1 VILGGAVKISRTAAR
16 LAHLVNDRTF
26 AFDLDKVRGVI
37 SRFPNAKNQICLTF
51 DDGPSGYATSEILD
65 CLGQYAVCATFFCTG
80 LNAQRHPE
88 LLQEIIR
95 HGHEVASHSM
105 THPDFQR
112 SPIAIVYREMKD
124 SRRLLEKIG
133 GRRVSSFRAPY
144 GNFSWEVR
152 PIGKLIGTP
161 HLIGWDVAPNGRDPV
176 AMAEFIVKETASG
189 SIILL
194 HDGFADQAPEL
205 SAEIS
210 RVAAESV
217 KLAIPILLDK
227 GFNFTTISEQLYC
240 GH

>member
-1 VILGGAVKISRTAAR
+1 VKISRTAAK

-26 AFDLDKVRGVI
+26 ALDLDKVRGVI

-80 LNAQRHPE
+80 LNAQRRPE
-88 LLQEIIR
+88 LLREIIR

-105 THPDFQR
+105 THPDFHR
-112 SPIAIVYREMKD
+112 SRISIVYKEMKN
-124 SRRLLEKIG
+124 SRRVLETIG
-133 GRRVSSFRAPY
+133 RCRVSSFRAPY
-144 GNFSWEVR
+144 GSFSWEVR
-152 PIGKLIGTP
+152 PIGKLLGTP

-176 AMAEFIVKETASG
+176 AMAEFIVRETASG

-194 HDGFADQAPEL
+194 HDGLADQAPEL
-205 SAEIS
+205 SAEVS
-210 RVAAESV
+210 LVAVKSL

-227 GFNFTTISEQLYC
+227 GFKFTTISQQLHC